1 MENQLKMILAIVNNK
16 GGVGK
21 TTTVQ
26 NLAAGMLRKNKKLKI
41 LEIDLDPQCNLTLL
55 NHSPEGC
62 ATIFE
67 SMVECKGMPI
77 YKSDIGIYYVPG
89 AAKMQDIDPFLQN
102 TGAPRQVLGA
112 CINSDCVDMT
122 GEGIKNPIDFFDYI
136 FIDCPPALSQSTYNA
151 MVVAS
156 HLLVPVQMEGLS
168 VNGLAA
174 ILGAMEEVKNGR
186 FALNQDLEL
195 LGLLPVMVDER
206 PRIVRQ
212 AIQYLKDTYGRKVIE
227 HGIRRCI
234 KVNEAQTEMT
244 DLFHYAPYCTA
255 ANDYSAV
262 IKEIFGI

>member
-1 MENQLKMILAIVNNK
+1 MKV
-16 GGVGK
+16 
-21 TTTVQ
+21 
-26 NLAAGMLRKNKKLKI
+26 LKI
-41 LEIDLDPQCNLTLL
+41 QLI
-55 NHSPEGC
+55 
-62 ATIFE
+62 
-67 SMVECKGMPI
+67 
-77 YKSDIGIYYVPG
+77 
-89 AAKMQDIDPFLQN
+89 
-102 TGAPRQVLGA
+102 
-112 CINSDCVDMT
+112 
-122 GEGIKNPIDFFDYI
+122 FDYI

>member
-55 NHSPEGC
+55 NHAPEGC

-122 GEGIKNPIDFFDYI
+122 GEGIKNPIDFLIIYLLTAL
-136 FIDCPPALSQSTYNA
+136 PPY
-151 MVVAS
+151 
-156 HLLVPVQMEGLS
+156 
-168 VNGLAA
+168 
-174 ILGAMEEVKNGR
+174 
-186 FALNQDLEL
+186 LNQPIMLW
-195 LGLLPVMVDER
+195 
-206 PRIVRQ
+206 
-212 AIQYLKDTYGRKVIE
+212 
-227 HGIRRCI
+227 
-234 KVNEAQTEMT
+234 
-244 DLFHYAPYCTA
+244 
-255 ANDYSAV
+255 
-262 IKEIFGI
+262 